1 METIIAS
8 FADSIISNGTISEA
22 HILVGIFLVT
32 IIALR
37 KSNQA
42 QERDEGDVDDIK
54 ADIEDLHRCVK
65 EISSRIDMTNKDIE
79 MIYNRLTE
87 IVAKLESM
95 DSKM

>member
-1 METIIAS
+1 M
-8 FADSIISNGTISEA
+8 
-22 HILVGIFLVT
+22 GIFLVT